1 MYPAVVCVI
10 FQKQSITSYPLFDHQ
25 IYQNLEKGL
34 IEEPLFGIGWNINIF
49 KQKFKR
55 IHFPYADTSRIYERK
70 KKGGGRNAKIYF
82 STKHQLRHN
91 SRSFE
96 IRDSSKIISRY
107 LDISKGWIVG

>member
-55 IHFPYADTSRIYERK
+55 IHFPYADTSRIYERR
-70 KKGGGRNAKIYF
+70 KKGGGRRYISPR
-82 STKHQLRHN
+82 STN
-91 SRSFE
+91 SGIIHVPSRFE
-96 IRDSSKIISRY
+96 IRRK
-107 LDISKGWIVG
+107 